1 MADVNELAEL
11 RRRAELL
18 AVGVAVRAAGDALL
32 SASELRKVEAWRRL
46 EAERE
51 RERGAED
58 DEELK
63 RIERVGR
70 LQAVRR
76 KRIGDEERGRARPEG
91 VAAYCVGTWDT
102 VRQGYTPQVEVRPW
116 FNLTL
121 GELRSHLKALRSKG
135 YSAHRKLDGKGEG
148 HEDNDSSVLVELVG
162 GRTAWEVYK
171 EWVR

>member
-1 MADVNELAEL
+1 MCETCLGSFRGFVRVM

-18 AVGVAVRAAGDALL
+18 AAGVALL
-32 SASELRKVEAWRRL
+32 SAPELKKVEELRRL

-51 RERGAED
+51 RETAAED

-63 RIERVGR
+63 RIE
-70 LQAVRR
+70 AVTRSLRIRR
-76 KRIGDEERGRARPEG
+76 ARIEAEARGMARPEG
-91 VAAYCVGTWDT
+91 VAAYCVGTWDET
-102 VRQGYTPQVEVRPW
+102 RQRYTPQVDIRPW

-121 GELRSHLKALRSKG
+121 GELREHLKALRRCG
-135 YSAHRKLDGKGEG
+135 YSAHRTLDEKGG
-148 HEDNDSSVLVELVG
+148 DHSDNDWSVLVELVG